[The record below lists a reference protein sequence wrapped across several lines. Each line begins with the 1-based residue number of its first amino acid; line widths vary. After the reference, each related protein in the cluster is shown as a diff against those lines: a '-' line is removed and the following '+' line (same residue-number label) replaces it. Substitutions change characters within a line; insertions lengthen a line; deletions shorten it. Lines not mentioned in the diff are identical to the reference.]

1 MKSWETKGQSV
12 WLGEVAQQS
21 FQAQADVPFGPSQN
35 DSLTWLSGPKI
46 FKFMNWAISIQT
58 VHNTS

>member
-1 MKSWETKGQSV
+1 MGGGGGAGGLQPKGQTKGQSV

-35 DSLTWLSGPKI
+35 DSLT
-46 FKFMNWAISIQT
+46 
-58 VHNTS
+58 